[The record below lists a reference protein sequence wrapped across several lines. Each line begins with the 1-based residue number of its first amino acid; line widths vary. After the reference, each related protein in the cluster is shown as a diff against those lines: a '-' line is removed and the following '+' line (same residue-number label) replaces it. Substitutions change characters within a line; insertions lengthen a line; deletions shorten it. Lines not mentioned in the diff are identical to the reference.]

1 MRSQYKSRNIF
12 KMFRMRINLRNLI
25 IQLRQEIV
33 STLVESTKSTRAFC
47 AVLTLFYLISRKF
60 IKNHQ
65 VLGQHED
72 QNFKLSLVIYGDSI
86 DTFIGITPGKL
97 IGPNFNIW
105 TLVTHCFV
113 GKCSNF
119 SFWPFIGCNKALF
132 WTWKRKFNHHDDSGL
147 YGYSWF
153 ITATWAS
160 LGSTWIR
167 NIFWNVI
174 WHYLVSGPNR

>member
-1 MRSQYKSRNIF
+1 MDWPIGSQYKSRNIF

-60 IKNHQ
+60 IVSNDVFSQ
-65 VLGQHED
+65 LGSRKV
-72 QNFKLSLVIYGDSI
+72 KLSSVIYGDSI

-113 GKCSNF
+113 GKCSTY
-119 SFWPFIGCNKALF
+119 SF
-132 WTWKRKFNHHDDSGL
+132 
-147 YGYSWF
+147 
-153 ITATWAS
+153 
-160 LGSTWIR
+160 
-167 NIFWNVI
+167 
-174 WHYLVSGPNR
+174 